1 VITYI
6 ERASMWRL
14 SGTMAVLALAALL
27 SLATARPGFAAAD
40 AGEVL
45 TFYGDC
51 FRVVG
56 DQRIPLKTGDTVRVG
71 DVVEVPMGS
80 KLKLRM
86 IDGSVVS
93 VASGARM
100 TVEAFDVD
108 TNGQK
113 REAKFHL
120 DTGLIRAVVAEVG
133 QPSSFEVNTATGVA
147 AARSTDW
154 FVEAERSVTRVS
166 VLDGSVSFA
175 RREPVG
181 RSGTGPVLI
190 PPRSASEIDARGL
203 PTQPRHA
210 TQAEFDRL
218 IDRTSIPLGWCQCIA
233 DRTIIRA
240 DCEASESVC
249 KASCSMPWSFI
260 PNARQSCATSNAD
273 TLVRRPTAH

>member
-1 VITYI
+1 
-6 ERASMWRL
+6 
-14 SGTMAVLALAALL
+14 MAVLALAAIL
-27 SLATARPGFAAAD
+27 SLTNARPGFAAAD

-51 FRVVG
+51 FRVIG
-56 DQRIPLKTGDTVRVG
+56 DQRIPLVTGDKVRVG
-71 DVVEVPMGS
+71 DVVEVPNGS
-80 KLKLRM
+80 KLKMRM

-100 TVEAFDVD
+100 TVEAYDVD

-120 DTGLIRAVVAEVG
+120 DTGLIRAVVAQVG

-154 FVEAERSVTRVS
+154 FVESERNVMRVS
-166 VLDGSVSFA
+166 VLDGSVSFT

-181 RSGTGPVLI
+181 RYGTGAVLI
-190 PPRSASEIDARGL
+190 PPRSISEIDAKGL
-203 PTQPRHA
+203 PTEPRPG

-218 IDRTSIPLGWCQCIA
+218 IDRTSVPLGWCQCIA
-233 DRTIIRA
+233 DRTVIRA
-240 DCEASESVC
+240 DCEASETVC
-249 KASCSMPWSFI
+249 KASCKMPWSFI
-260 PNARQSCATSNAD
+260 PNARESCATSSAD
-273 TLVRRPTAH
+273 ALVRRPTGH